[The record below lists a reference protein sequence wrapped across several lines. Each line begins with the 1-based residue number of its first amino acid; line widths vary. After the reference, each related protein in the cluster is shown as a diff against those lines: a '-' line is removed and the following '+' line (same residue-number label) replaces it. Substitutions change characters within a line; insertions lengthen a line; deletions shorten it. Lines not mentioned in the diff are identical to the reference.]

1 MAEADAPTL
10 RALVVDYGG
19 VLTTSLD
26 TSTRDW
32 IAADGL
38 DPELVR
44 TAMRTII
51 ADSYGKGD
59 GMIHGLETGRIPA
72 AEFERQLAH
81 ELAQAGVSDVD
92 PEGLL
97 GRMFAGMRE
106 ETGMTGALLRA
117 RAAGFKT
124 ALLSNS
130 WGNEYPRERWHELFD
145 ETVIS
150 GEVGMRKPEPEI
162 YRLVAE
168 RLGVTPEECVFV
180 DDIATNIRGAVAV
193 GMVGVHHTDVDA
205 TLAELEV
212 LLGIPMRGPS

>member
-1 MAEADAPTL
+1 MTVAK
-10 RALVVDYGG
+10 ALVVDYGG

-26 TSTRDW
+26 TTTREW
-32 IAADGL
+32 IARDGL

-44 TAMRTII
+44 TAMRAII

-59 GMIHGLETGRIPA
+59 GMIHGLETGRVPA
-72 AEFERQLAH
+72 SEFERQLAH
-81 ELAQAGVSDVD
+81 ELAQAGVPEVE

-117 RAAGFKT
+117 RAGGLKT

-145 ETVIS
+145 TTVIS

-162 YRLVAE
+162 YRLVAD
-168 RLGVTPEECVFV
+168 RLGVTPQECVFV
-180 DDIATNIRGAVAV
+180 DDIATNIKGAVAV
-193 GMVGVHHTDVDA
+193 GMVGVHHTDVDT

>member
-1 MAEADAPTL
+1 MTDIT
-10 RALVVDYGG
+10 ALVVDYGG

-26 TSTRDW
+26 SSTRDW
-32 IAADGL
+32 IARDGL

-51 ADSYGKGD
+51 ADSYHKGD

-72 AEFERQLAH
+72 AEFEKQLAH
-81 ELAQAGVSDVD
+81 ELAQAGVPEVEA
-92 PEGLL
+92 EGLL
-97 GRMFAGMRE
+97 GRMFSGMRE

-117 RAAGFKT
+117 RAAGLKT

-162 YRLVAE
+162 YLLVAE
-168 RLGVTPEECVFV
+168 RLGVTPQECVFV
-180 DDIATNIRGAVAV
+180 DDIATNIRGAAAV

>member
-1 MAEADAPTL
+1 MRMAELT
-10 RALVVDYGG
+10 ALVVDYGG

-26 TSTRDW
+26 SSTRAW
-32 IAADGL
+32 IAEDGL

-51 ADSYGKGD
+51 AESYGKGD

-72 AEFERQLAH
+72 AEFEKQLAH
-81 ELAQAGVSDVD
+81 ELGQAGVPGVD
-92 PEGLL
+92 PAGLL
-97 GRMFAGMRE
+97 GRMFSGMRE

-117 RAAGFKT
+117 RAAGLKT

-130 WGNEYPRERWHELFD
+130 WGNDYPREGWDEMFD

-150 GEVGMRKPEPEI
+150 GEVGLRKPEPEI
-162 YRLVAE
+162 FRLVAD
-168 RLGVTPEECVFV
+168 RLGVETSACVFV
-180 DDIATNIRGAVAV
+180 DDIATNIKGAVAV
-193 GMVGVHHTDVDA
+193 GMVGVHHTDVDT

-212 LLGIPMRGPS
+212 LFGIPMRGPSQ

>member
-1 MAEADAPTL
+1 M
-10 RALVVDYGG
+10 RA
-19 VLTTSLD
+19 
-26 TSTRDW
+26 
-32 IAADGL
+32 
-38 DPELVR
+38 
-44 TAMRTII
+44 II
-51 ADSYGKGD
+51 ADSYAKGD

-81 ELAQAGVSDVD
+81 ELAQAGV
-92 PEGLL
+92 PEVEPAGLL
-97 GRMFAGMRE
+97 VRMFAGMRE

-130 WGNEYPRERWHELFD
+130 WGNDYPRERWHELFD

-168 RLGVTPEECVFV
+168 RLGVAPEECVFV
-180 DDIATNIRGAVAV
+180 DDIAANIKGAVAV

-212 LLGIPMRGPS
+212 LLGVPMRGPS